1 MHYDRRIG
9 MLLDN
14 GDNTGRGLWN
24 PHRRID
30 FCGGG
35 PLSFGRLLEQHS
47 LDILRNI

>member
-1 MHYDRRIG
+1 MLYDRRIG
-9 MLLDN
+9 RLLDN

-35 PLSFGRLLEQHS
+35 LLSFGRLLEQHS
-47 LDILRNI
+47 LDILRSI